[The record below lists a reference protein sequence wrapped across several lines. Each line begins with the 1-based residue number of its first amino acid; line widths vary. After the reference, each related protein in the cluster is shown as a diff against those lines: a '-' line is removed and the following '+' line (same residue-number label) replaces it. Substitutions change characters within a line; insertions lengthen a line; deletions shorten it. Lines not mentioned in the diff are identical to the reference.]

1 MKQPL
6 DQLIQRFEQI
16 LQQLKILEVMFSST
30 SQTCSHCSLADW
42 KNIIN
47 LTTDSFDSNPS
58 QHLPD
63 RLFQVDE
70 DGFKE

>member
-16 LQQLKILEVMFSST
+16 VQQLKIIEGVFSST
-30 SQTCSHCSLADW
+30 SETCSHRSLADW
-42 KNIIN
+42 KSIISREA
-47 LTTDSFDSNPS
+47 DSFNSRPS
-58 QHLPD
+58 KHLPD

-70 DGFKE
+70 DGSKE